1 MTKNEK
7 EIPRHQPPK
16 GSKTQN
22 QEQLYDPD
30 VLTPSHAEQAQTL
43 VSKMTTATL
52 CTMSIEPVGYPY
64 GSFVTY
70 AIYNGN
76 PIFLISGLA
85 EHTKN
90 LDNDSKASLLVA
102 EAGEGNPL
110 ALGRVTLIGDC
121 KRLPEDH
128 RDNVREI
135 FLSKNPDAKFYIDF
149 KDFFFYMLEVSEVR
163 YIGGFGRMSWVTD
176 EQWFQAEPDPMVPYA
191 NDIIEHMNDDHA
203 DSMVL
208 YCKAMSK
215 ATDTSSAVM
224 TQIDRYGFEMSANT
238 SEGPRPIRL
247 AFNNEVSNADEARKE
262 LVSLVKKARKLL
274 K

>member
-7 EIPRHQPPK
+7 EIPRHKPPK

-22 QEQLYDPD
+22 QELLYDPD

-90 LDNDSKASLLVA
+90 LDKDSKASLLIA

-110 ALGRVTLIGDC
+110 ALGRVTLMGDC
-121 KRLPEDH
+121 KRLSEDH

-176 EQWFQAEPDPMVPYA
+176 KQWFQAEPDPMVPYA

>member
-1 MTKNEK
+1 MTKNKK

-22 QEQLYDPD
+22 QELLYDPD

-90 LDNDSKASLLVA
+90 LDKDSKASLLVA

-110 ALGRVTLIGDC
+110 ALGRVTLMGDC

-176 EQWFQAEPDPMVPYA
+176 KQWFQAEPDPMVPYA

>member
-1 MTKNEK
+1 MSKNEK
-7 EIPRHQPPK
+7 DIPRHLPPK
-16 GSKTQN
+16 GSKTQD
-22 QEQLYDPD
+22 QELLYDPN
-30 VLTPSHAEQAQTL
+30 VRTPSHAEQARTL
-43 VSKMTTATL
+43 VSKMATATL
-52 CTMSIEPVGYPY
+52 CTMSIEPIGYPY

-70 AIYNGN
+70 ALNKGN

-90 LDNDSKASLLVA
+90 LEEDSKSSLLVA

-110 ALGRVTLIGDC
+110 ALGRVTLMGDC
-121 KRLPEDH
+121 KRLDEGD
-128 RDNVREI
+128 RKEVREI

-163 YIGGFGRMSWVTD
+163 YIGGFGRMSWVTY
-176 EQWFQAEPDPMVPYA
+176 EQWFQAEADPMIPYA

>member
-22 QEQLYDPD
+22 QELLYDPD

-90 LDNDSKASLLVA
+90 WIKIV
-102 EAGEGNPL
+102 
-110 ALGRVTLIGDC
+110 
-121 KRLPEDH
+121 
-128 RDNVREI
+128 
-135 FLSKNPDAKFYIDF
+135 
-149 KDFFFYMLEVSEVR
+149 
-163 YIGGFGRMSWVTD
+163 
-176 EQWFQAEPDPMVPYA
+176 
-191 NDIIEHMNDDHA
+191 
-203 DSMVL
+203 
-208 YCKAMSK
+208 
-215 ATDTSSAVM
+215 
-224 TQIDRYGFEMSANT
+224 
-238 SEGPRPIRL
+238 
-247 AFNNEVSNADEARKE
+247 
-262 LVSLVKKARKLL
+262 KLL
-274 K
+274 Y

>member
-1 MTKNEK
+1 MAKNVK

-16 GSKTQN
+16 GSKSQD
-22 QEQLYDPD
+22 QELLYDPN
-30 VLTPSHAEQAQTL
+30 VATSSHAEQALTIA
-43 VSKMTTATL
+43 SKMSTATL

-64 GSFVTY
+64 GSFVTF
-70 AIYNGN
+70 ALFNGN

-90 LDNDSKASLLVA
+90 LDKDCKASLLIA

-110 ALGRVTLIGDC
+110 ALGRVTLMGEC
-121 KRLPEDH
+121 KKLPDSDKKKA
-128 RDNVREI
+128 RKI
-135 FLSKNPDAKFYIDF
+135 FLSKNPDSKFYIDF
-149 KDFFFYMLEVSEVR
+149 KDFYFYMLKVSEVR
-163 YIGGFGRMSWVTD
+163 YIGGFGRMSWITD

-191 NDIIEHMNDDHA
+191 NDIIEHMNEDHA

-247 AFNNEVSNADEARKE
+247 AFSSEVSNAEEARKE
-262 LVSLVKKARKLL
+262 LVSLVKEARKIL